1 MVELIRRLLP
11 YCKRHL
17 WEYLVGFVTVGV
29 SNIVLVR
36 AYVLVGGAVDYIT
49 SADLTAWGL
58 TQRLLVIAGCAA
70 IGIVTMYFQRL
81 YLIGVSRT
89 IEYDL
94 RNDFFSHLTSLSP
107 SFFDRTKTGDVITR
121 ATSDIDQV
129 RTALGPGIMV
139 PVTAVTLVPVTLWAM
154 LSASWPITL
163 AGLAPIVVLPFLVIL
178 VSNLTYKRSL
188 RVQQNFSEFSGRI
201 QESITG
207 IRVVKAYS
215 QQAHELEVLDGSN
228 RRNADLNLDLA
239 RIQAGFFPLL
249 MLLFAAGQILIIWS
263 SNSYIAEDQALAVV
277 PPMIKKGQLVS
288 FLLLYGNLF
297 FPILRLGWVISMLQ
311 RAAASM
317 HRLRLIWDLE
327 PAIRDT
333 SETDPLLTQVEGDI
347 ELRDLTFTYPQAPS
361 PSLQNVTLHVP
372 RGGTLG
378 IVGSVGSGKSTLV
391 HLVGR
396 LYDPPAGA
404 VFIDGKDIR
413 RYPLETLRR
422 SVAIVFQETFL
433 FSESIAEN
441 ISYGYEEVLP
451 YDAIRV
457 AAEAASLTEEVTGFP
472 NGFET
477 MLGERG
483 VNLSGG
489 QKQRVSIAR
498 AVASRRPILILD
510 DAFSSV
516 DTHTEERILTR
527 LRQVMRERTTILI
540 SHRISTVQLADE
552 IVVLDEG
559 RIAERGTHEALVA
572 QGGLYADIYR
582 RQQLEKAVAEANG
595 S

>member
-1 MVELIRRLLP
+1 MLDLIRRLFP
-11 YCKRHL
+11 YCKRHR
-17 WEYLVGFVTVGV
+17 WQYLIGFLAVGL
-29 SNIVLVR
+29 SNVLLVR

-49 SADLTAWGL
+49 SMDLAWGGL
-58 TQRLLVIAGCAA
+58 AQRLLVIAGCAA
-70 IGIVTMYFQRL
+70 IGIGTMYLQRL

-89 IEYDL
+89 IEYDI
-94 RNDFFSHLTSLSP
+94 RNDFFAHLTRLSP
-107 SFFDRTKTGDVITR
+107 SFFDRSKTGDVITR

-129 RTALGPGIMV
+129 RTALGPGILV
-139 PVTAVTLVPVTLWAM
+139 PVTAVTLVPTTLWAM
-154 LSASWPITL
+154 LSSSWPVTL
-163 AGLAPIVVLPFLVIL
+163 AGLAPVAILPFLVVL

-215 QQAHELEVLDGSN
+215 QQEHELEVLDAGN
-228 RRNADLNLDLA
+228 RRNAELNLDLA

-249 MLLFAAGQILIIWS
+249 MVLFALGQILLIWS
-263 SNSYIAEDQALAVV
+263 SNSYLTEDAVLADAT
-277 PPMIKKGQLVS
+277 PAITKGQLLA

-327 PAIRDT
+327 PEIRDT
-333 SETDPLLTQVEGDI
+333 AETDPGLTQVGGEI
-347 ELRDLTFTYPQAPS
+347 ELRDLTFTYPQAES
-361 PSLQNVTLHVP
+361 PALRNVSLHVP
-372 RGGTLG
+372 RGRALG
-378 IVGSVGSGKSTLV
+378 IVGAVGSGKSTLA
-391 HLVGR
+391 HLVAR
-396 LYDPPAGA
+396 LYDPPAGT
-404 VFIDGKDIR
+404 VLIDGQDVR

-441 ISYGYEEVLP
+441 ISFGHESLLP
-451 YDAIRV
+451 SDAVRL
-457 AAEAASLTEEVTGFP
+457 AAEAASLTEDVSGFSD
-472 NGFET
+472 GFQT
-477 MLGERG
+477 VLGERG

-498 AVASRRPILILD
+498 AVASRRPILVLD

-516 DTHTEERILTR
+516 DTHTEERILTS
-527 LRQVMRERTTILI
+527 LRQVMRDRTTILI

-552 IVVLDEG
+552 IVVLDDG
-559 RIAERGTHEALVA
+559 RVVERGTHEALVA
-572 QGGLYADIYR
+572 QGGLYADIHR
-582 RQQLEKAVAEANG
+582 RQLLEKAVEEANG
-595 S
+595 L